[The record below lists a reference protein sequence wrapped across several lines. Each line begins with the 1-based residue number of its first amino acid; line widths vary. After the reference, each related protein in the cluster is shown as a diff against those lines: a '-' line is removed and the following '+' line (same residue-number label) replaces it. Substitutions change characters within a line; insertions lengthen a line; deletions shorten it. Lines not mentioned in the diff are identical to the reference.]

1 MKEMKAMKA
10 KKGLKANPTHRQ
22 RGFSTL
28 QVVAALAIA
37 GTLTAAAARVLFPMY
52 NRAQINNAYEELYMI
67 THAIRE
73 VREYNGNYAAVAN
86 FAFLVTDGYI
96 PTGRYTDGQNENS
109 FGETITAVPANGSD
123 DVTLTYATPS
133 TATCENLAD
142 RSVTLASVSNPQ
154 CNGGATLTVTVS

>member
-1 MKEMKAMKA
+1 MKEMKAKR
-10 KKGLKANPTHRQ
+10 GLKENPAHRQ

-52 NRAQINNAYEELYMI
+52 NRAQINNAYEELYMV

-73 VREYNGNYAAVAN
+73 VREYNGHYGVVTK
-86 FAFLVTDGYI
+86 FQDLVTNGYI
-96 PTGRYTDGQNENS
+96 PSDRYTDGSNQNS
-109 FGETITAVPANGSD
+109 FGLTITAVKAGTND
-123 DVTLTYATPS
+123 HDVTVTYETDS

-142 RSVTLASVSNPQ
+142 RSKTLASVSTSN
-154 CNGGATLTVTVS
+154 CNNSTTLTVTVS